1 MVGSR
6 RSSLNHGLSLK
17 AQYEAAL
24 HDLTDLVD
32 TAQDKMAADQKMT
45 VASVIE
51 VQLLLNKHKVRRV
64 VDWSRISF
72 THQTAMLLFF
82 IQRAIIASSV
92 NFVFLMCFV
101 LLQEFFQGLE
111 CHMIL
116 TQTFYSKVS
125 GLVAQ
130 RESQALEETMALA
143 HSVLKQAH
151 RRGVE
156 LEGILEV
163 GISSSKCDW
172 QLVLLAIRSSTILLS
187 SIPKCRQNTIHNIID
202 NNA

>member
-51 VQLLLNKHKVRRV
+51 VQMLLDKHKVRRV
-64 VDWSRISF
+64 VKKGGGRGSISLKCSIIVHLETKF
-72 THQTAMLLFF
+72 FFSLTLSSML
-82 IQRAIIASSV
+82 I
-92 NFVFLMCFV
+92 
-101 LLQEFFQGLE
+101 QEFFQGLE

-163 GISSSKCDW
+163 RMNNKENDSKYEQYSS
-172 QLVLLAIRSSTILLS
+172 VE
-187 SIPKCRQNTIHNIID
+187 
-202 NNA
+202 